1 MKAIRYEVNLGTYVL
16 GKAVGKQ
23 LPGLYYGPLSGLRY
37 GELDAP
43 QRRGED
49 WAIVEVTHAGVCGSD
64 MAAILYKSSPALTP
78 FTSFPSVLGHEV
90 VGRVAE
96 VGHDVHDFR
105 PGDRV
110 VVEPF
115 LTCAS
120 RGMAVACEAC
130 REGHYCVC
138 HHVAEGPMAPG
149 LLMGACRD
157 QGGAW
162 AERLSC
168 HRSQLFKLPDTLS
181 DRQGVLVEPLSIGV
195 HAVLRRVPEP
205 GAKVLVIG
213 SGMMAYAA
221 IAALRWLA
229 PEARITQMTHLP
241 YQRDAGLALGAH
253 DSICVGAGD
262 EPDAR
267 VVAITGAKRYKPI
280 LGRQVFTGGFDQIYD
295 CVGSAE
301 SLQDAFTYAKARAT
315 IVLVGAPG
323 ELGGLDWTFV
333 WARELTLLGTVGY
346 GVESWRGERI
356 RTFDLTMR
364 LLQESPLPVEA
375 LVTHEFPLSRY
386 AEAIEANLDRA
397 RSQALKTVFTPG
409 RTV

>member
-1 MKAIRYEVNLGTYVL
+1 MKAIRYEVNLGTYAL
-16 GKAVGKQ
+16 GKALGKQ
-23 LPGLYYGPLSGLRY
+23 LPSLYYGPLSGLRY
-37 GELDAP
+37 GEVAAP
-43 QRRGED
+43 RRRGED
-49 WAIVEVTHAGVCGSD
+49 WALVTVTHAGVCGSD
-64 MAAILYKSSPALTP
+64 LSAICYKSSPALTP

-90 VGRVAE
+90 VGRVVE
-96 VGHDVHDFR
+96 VGADVKDFR

-120 RGMAVACEAC
+120 RGVAVACEAC
-130 REGHYCVC
+130 RAGHYCVC

-162 AERLSC
+162 AETLAC
-168 HRSQLFKLPDTLS
+168 HRSQLFRLPETLS
-181 DRQGVLVEPLSIGV
+181 DRVGVLVEPLSIGV
-195 HAVLRRVPEP
+195 HAVLRRVPDP
-205 GAKVLVIG
+205 GAHVLVIG

-229 PEARITQMTHLP
+229 PEARVTHMTHLL

-262 EPDAR
+262 TPDAR
-267 VVAITGAKRYKPI
+267 VAAITGAKAHRPL

-323 ELGGLDWTFV
+323 ELPGLDWTFV

-346 GVESWRGERI
+346 GVEHWRGESL
-356 RTFDLTMR
+356 RTFDLTKR
-364 LLQESPLPVEA
+364 LLLEQPLPVEA

-386 AEAIEANLDRA
+386 AEAIAANLNRA
-397 RSQALKTVFTPG
+397 RSHALKTVFTPG
-409 RTV
+409 RTA